1 MSQGF
6 TFGDFT
12 AEEWEKYFSNSL
24 AQIGNIPPVEVKI
37 SLLDLFIIP
46 TSGKLFLFLG
56 LGYTHVTI
64 FTHALVFDR
73 SSRWFFFVSLRFS
86 ILQFLFNFNYSDD
99 EERGDNFLGMY
110 LILTNLSSREHPH
123 SANNTILKIYID
135 I

>member
-46 TSGKLFLFLG
+46 TSGKLLLFLG
-56 LGYTHVTI
+56 LCYTSRRDNI
-64 FTHALVFDR
+64 YSRFSFRSFLALV
-73 SSRWFFFVSLRFS
+73 S
-86 ILQFLFNFNYSDD
+86 ILF
-99 EERGDNFLGMY
+99 
-110 LILTNLSSREHPH
+110 H
-123 SANNTILKIYID
+123 
-135 I
+135 

>member
-1 MSQGF
+1 MLYF
-6 TFGDFT
+6 TSRQYLLT
-12 AEEWEKYFSNSL
+12 LKFS
-24 AQIGNIPPVEVKI
+24 IVPRVG
-37 SLLDLFIIP
+37 
-46 TSGKLFLFLG
+46 
-56 LGYTHVTI
+56 
-64 FTHALVFDR
+64 
-73 SSRWFFFVSLRFS
+73 FFFVSLRFS

>member
-1 MSQGF
+1 MKNGRFASYSSLSLVVQTELNSTKTCPKISCSCVSQGF

-56 LGYTHVTI
+56 LCYTSSRDNI
-64 FTHALVFDR
+64 YSRFSFRSFLALVC
-73 SSRWFFFVSLRFS
+73 
-86 ILQFLFNFNYSDD
+86 FLF
-99 EERGDNFLGMY
+99 
-110 LILTNLSSREHPH
+110 H
-123 SANNTILKIYID
+123 
-135 I
+135 

>member
-56 LGYTHVTI
+56 LCYTSRRDNI
-64 FTHALVFDR
+64 YSRFSFRSFLALV
-73 SSRWFFFVSLRFS
+73 S
-86 ILQFLFNFNYSDD
+86 ILFHRDFLFCSFSST
-99 EERGDNFLGMY
+99 
-110 LILTNLSSREHPH
+110 LITQMTRNE
-123 SANNTILKIYID
+123 AIIF
-135 I
+135 